1 MDFKPL
7 RPSRPVQPCEP
18 LWRRAP
24 SRDERGRPLTDFMML
39 IPRLRHWP
47 QGRIEAAC
55 GEIQAVFEY
64 YADTVVFADLNLNL
78 NLLWVSVRPRPGIC
92 LEMAAAVKH
101 RVPEA
106 VLVASQAEAYAGLR
120 QGRTRN

>member
-1 MDFKPL
+1 
-7 RPSRPVQPCEP
+7 
-18 LWRRAP
+18 
-24 SRDERGRPLTDFMML
+24 MML

-47 QGRIEAAC
+47 ERRIEAVYR
-55 GEIQAVFEY
+55 EIQAVFEHY
-64 YADTVVFADLNLNL
+64 GDSVVFADLNLNL

-120 QGRTRN
+120 QRGR